1 MNKLCAAIFYIFSSL
16 VVQHQL
22 YAQETTD
29 ENLDSL
35 INSYLLDEVIITGKK
50 DLVNKQ
56 SKVLSSIDDYLE
68 SNNAINMMKRGAYAA
83 EPLLNGMAS
92 ERSVITIDGMRIYGA
107 CTDKMDPITSYV
119 EITNLSKANIQSGQS
134 GSCHGGTIAGSIDL
148 VRQHSTC
155 DNSGFKGMLFSGL
168 ESNNFQKIVGTKLSY
183 SGSKFFSDI
192 DFTFRDANNYKAG
205 GKEKIPYSQ
214 FTKYNLSTTQGWKIN
229 LRHSLT
235 ASVIYDRAT
244 DVGYP
249 ALPMDVSL
257 AEAVISSL
265 AYSFTNIS
273 PHIFNWDTKVYYN
286 HVKHIMD
293 DSKRP
298 DVPIRMDMPGQTN
311 TAGLYSM
318 LQGSKDKHTWKANI
332 SGHFNKSFAD
342 MTMYPN
348 NPGEKEMYML
358 TWPGVHTYY
367 TGIFGEDK
375 IRWNDNWNT
384 VASIGTAMHYDAVKN
399 DFGLNSLQI
408 FYPELKQGK
417 SRWLKNAGI
426 SSTYIKGILI
436 QNFGLAYAER
446 APSVSEGYGFYLF
459 NSFDRYDYVGNPFL
473 KNEKSIELNLATTL
487 VFSKF
492 NIKGQIN
499 YFRIYDYIIGV
510 PQKNLIPMT
519 IGAEGVKTYQQFK
532 NAHLFNAQLVMSY
545 DLLDYLQLSG
555 NVVYRLGKIEKQDLP
570 QIQPLTYNAKLK
582 FEKNDYLAEIQIEG
596 AAKQSQYGQNFG
608 ESPAQKYTILNATLA
623 KQFNISMQHQLIVKT
638 GVENILDKNY
648 STFSDWNKI
657 PRMGRNFFLNLIW
670 RF

>member
-1 MNKLCAAIFYIFSSL
+1 MNKLGIIFLFTLCSSL
-16 VVQHQL
+16 AQNIW
-22 YAQETTD
+22 AQEISD
-29 ENLDSL
+29 EYLDS
-35 INSYLLDEVIITGKK
+35 IANSYLLDEVIITEKK
-50 DLVNKQ
+50 DVINKQ
-56 SKVLSSIDDYLE
+56 SKVLSSLDAYLE
-68 SNNAINMMKRGAYAA
+68 SNNAINMVKRGAYAA

-148 VRQHSTC
+148 IRQHSSC
-155 DNSGFKGMLFSGL
+155 DNSGFKGMLFSGI
-168 ESNNFQKIVGTKLSY
+168 ESNNFQKIAGTKLSY

-192 DFTFRDANNYKAG
+192 DFTYRDANNYKAG

-214 FTKYNLSTTQGWKIN
+214 FTKYNLSTTHGWKIN
-229 LRHSLT
+229 LRNSLT
-235 ASVIYDRAT
+235 ASIIYDRAT

-265 AYSFTNIS
+265 AYSFINIS
-273 PHIFNWDTKVYYN
+273 PSITNWETKIYYN

-298 DVPIRMDMPGQTN
+298 DIPIRMDMPGWTN
-311 TAGLYSM
+311 TAGLYSII
-318 LQGSKDKHTWKANI
+318 QGNKNKHTWKANL

-367 TGIFGEDK
+367 TGMFGEDK

-384 VASIGTAMHYDAVKN
+384 AVSIGTAVHYDAIKN
-399 DFGLNSLQI
+399 DFGWNSLQI
-408 FYPELKQGK
+408 FYPELNKGK
-417 SRWLKNAGI
+417 LRWLKNAGVN
-426 SSTYIKGILI
+426 STYIKGILI
-436 QNFGLAYAER
+436 QNIGLAYGER
-446 APSVSEGYGFYLF
+446 APSVSEAYGFYLF

-499 YFRIYDYIIGV
+499 YFRIFDYIIGV

-519 IGAEGVKTYQQFK
+519 IGAEGIKIYQQYK
-532 NAHLFNAQLVMSY
+532 NAHLLNTQLVMNY
-545 DLLDYLQLSG
+545 DILDYLQLSG
-555 NVVYRLGKIEKQDLP
+555 NLIYRLGKIDKESMP
-570 QIQPLTYNAKLK
+570 QIQPLSYNAKLK
-582 FEKNDYLAEIQIEG
+582 FEKNDYLAEIQVEG
-596 AAKQSQYGQNFG
+596 AAKQTQYGQNYG

-623 KQFNISMQHQLIVKT
+623 KQFNISIQHQLIVKT
-638 GVENILDKNY
+638 GIENILDKNY